1 MNCFGHKF
9 YSNSSL
15 LFFIKKDCLQK
26 EKKKEEEEKET
37 ITKSRW
43 STWLGVAD
51 LCHSVALGRNVGVL
65 CVERAWDVR
74 QLPHFA
80 HVSNNVLLC
89 LNTSTCV

>member
-1 MNCFGHKF
+1 MIVVVVFR
-9 YSNSSL
+9 
-15 LFFIKKDCLQK
+15 KKDCLQK
-26 EKKKEEEEKET
+26 EKEKKRERKEEEEKET

-43 STWLGVAD
+43 STRLGVAD

-89 LNTSTCV
+89 LNTSMCV